1 MKRVNK
7 YILRVALLV
16 AACVCILPADAGN
29 TEFTKESNFIA
40 YPVGP
45 GAIHFQMIS
54 FVSGSGGDNDHWAIM
69 DKNGDCSYV
78 EYSLDKQAWNK
89 LFYYYGHQDK
99 KDSRSNTVDVM
110 VPKDNV
116 DKGILTFTGTPDG
129 VDVALS
135 ANDAFQNIKVK
146 TGEELSGRDANFLR
160 LRWDVSQDLR
170 DADSIYL
177 RCHIRE
183 KGSDNRGYSYN
194 YDMRTIPL
202 SDVAAPQIYDAVP
215 YLDDNE
221 IGQSGRVMVP
231 YVSAQLPES
240 YQAYYMLSNGTVK
253 KIGSTVP
260 TFDQYGYAVVQA
272 QDTSLRSFYLEF
284 KGKTAGGVN
293 TTIKTNHIDI
303 PAYHRIYNFNVEPI
317 MRVEEL
323 KHSNETI
330 RVNTGG
336 KKISWTIKYS
346 QETDIMPADMFE
358 VQRAHLSDFS
368 DATTIVRIPMEVSGS
383 DKSGD
388 QVYSYEDEAD
398 EAVNNAYSDD
408 NNLYYRIRRI
418 SASNWGWTGHPY
430 AASAVYNGRIQ
441 QMGFDLYQ
449 QGRETYFLM
458 QDCDSSSIDLHGDF
472 VWASEDVLNRIGW
485 DERTTIE
492 VLINEQG
499 EEPTIIGVIPF
510 DSLQWSK
517 VNGAVYASFDFRSEL
532 PVVCQTYQAM
542 LRLNTDNSL
551 LDAPARST
559 LHLLSK
565 RRETAVNVT
574 SLTAGRGE
582 EMYPEYTTIAWE
594 TDGEPSYFVLTAQDS
609 ATGQTVSSDT
619 LPSTTYWV
627 NDNTHTPGVKY
638 LYTLSAHT
646 DCEVTTDLV
655 TSLSAVGYRSAYG
668 LIEGQVVFSNGNCIA
683 GATVTATDPVTGK
696 TKTTT
701 TDEQGRFL
709 LDKLEY
715 DYNQGSNYEVTVSL
729 TNIMFHTKAG
739 ATETTYHALLTSAAP
754 AVREVMFYSDSYF
767 RYSGRVLYEGTSII
781 AKTKSTFFKNEKY
794 IFSSLFCSQNKIKLC
809 G

>member
-16 AACVCILPADAGN
+16 AACVCILPADASN
-29 TEFTKESNFIA
+29 DAFDKASNFKA
-40 YPVGP
+40 SKVDPT
-45 GAIHFQMIS
+45 AIRFQMIS
-54 FVSGSGGDNDHWAIM
+54 FVSGSGDNDHWAIK
-69 DKNGDCSYV
+69 DGDCSYV
-78 EYSLDKQAWNK
+78 EYSSDKQTWYK
-89 LFYYYGHQDK
+89 LFYYYGHRDK
-99 KDSRSNTVDVM
+99 KDSGAHTMDVM
-110 VPKDNV
+110 VPAK
-116 DKGILTFTGTPDG
+116 DG
-129 VDVALS
+129 VDRGVLTVIETSDGVDIALS
-135 ANDAFQNIKVK
+135 ADSAFHNIKVK
-146 TGEELSGRDANFLR
+146 PDEELGGRDANFLR
-160 LRWDVSQDLR
+160 LKWNMPQDVR
-170 DADSIYL
+170 DADSVYL
-177 RCHIRE
+177 RCHIRD
-183 KGSDNRGYSYN
+183 KGSDDRKYSHD
-194 YDMRTIPL
+194 YDMGSFSV
-202 SDVAAPQIYDAVP
+202 SDMAAPQIYDAVP

-231 YVSAQLPES
+231 YISAQLPES

-253 KIGSTVP
+253 KIGPTVP
-260 TFDQYGYAVVQA
+260 TFDSYGYAVVQA

-284 KGKTAGGVN
+284 KGKTAGGVS
-293 TTIKTNHIDI
+293 TTIKTNYIDI
-303 PAYHRIYNFNVEPI
+303 PAYHRIYNFNVTPI
-317 MRVEEL
+317 IKVEEL

-336 KKISWTIKYS
+336 KQVSWTIKYS

-358 VQRAHLSDFS
+358 VQRAYLSDFS
-368 DATTIVRIPMEVSGS
+368 DATTIGVVPMEVSGL

-408 NNLYYRIRRI
+408 NNLYYRVRRV

-430 AASAVYNGRIQ
+430 AASTVYNGRIQ

-499 EEPTIIGVIPF
+499 EEPMVIGVIPF

-532 PVVCQTYQAM
+532 PVVCQTYQVM

-551 LDAPARST
+551 MDAPARST

-565 RRETAVNVT
+565 RRETAINVT

-582 EMYPEYTTIAWE
+582 EMYPEYTTIVWE

-609 ATGQTVSSDT
+609 ATGQTVSTDT

-627 NDNTHTPGVKY
+627 NDNSNTPGVKY

-655 TSLSAVGYRSAYG
+655 TFLSAVGYRSAYG

-729 TNIMFHTKAG
+729 PNITFHTKAG

-767 RYSGRVLYEGTSII
+767 RYSGRVL
-781 AKTKSTFFKNEKY
+781 
-794 IFSSLFCSQNKIKLC
+794 
-809 G
+809 